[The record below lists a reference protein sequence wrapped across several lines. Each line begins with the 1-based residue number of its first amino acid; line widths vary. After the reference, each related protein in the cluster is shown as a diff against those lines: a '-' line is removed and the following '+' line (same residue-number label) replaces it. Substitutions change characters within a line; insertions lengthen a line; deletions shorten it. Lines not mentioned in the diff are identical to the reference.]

1 MKGKGKTIEIDDAGT
16 GDLIGNAFIGFH
28 VVETG
33 KIIFRSV
40 PVGLYN
46 EANLKKNMPKKKIL
60 ELVIDALKVLKFDK
74 ETDKILLCRG
84 DCFDL
89 VREYFEKENIKYQP
103 KIIDGKLQDA
113 VEGRYVAHLRKLGV
127 NSKNLTIKSGA
138 RRYFILYHWLC
149 RDFYNREKFVKSG
162 FKKWRKINRIRAI
175 EKYEKLIERRKK
187 ITRNNKR

>member
-1 MKGKGKTIEIDDAGT
+1 LKGKGKTIEIDDAGT

>member
-1 MKGKGKTIEIDDAGT
+1 
-16 GDLIGNAFIGFH
+16 
-28 VVETG
+28 
-33 KIIFRSV
+33 
-40 PVGLYN
+40 
-46 EANLKKNMPKKKIL
+46 MPKKKIL